1 MFYLSANLR
10 QTIARYGEKPVRPV
24 PGVLTAS
31 DDRAPIMANETTVPT
46 QKPATLAAWI
56 KRLDDVLL
64 PVPQASHD
72 RVCKAIG
79 DNRSSLRDI
88 AELMQNS
95 PALVLSVMREANNQA
110 HGSLAEPA
118 ENLEVAINRLGLKR
132 TEELLRRLPSV
143 PLNEIPV
150 ALRQLQMISQ
160 HASQQASGLF
170 ASRLARLW
178 QDIHWGSL
186 LFLSPLW
193 PMAIAYP
200 KLLEEWELRV
210 IHKGESART
219 VEQELFGVR
228 LLDLCLGLTNTWR
241 LPIWVSQGYTLLLTE
256 QRLLVKALSIAREDE
271 PLRQQQLLDADPNLR
286 RWLNQPANTVLLAN
300 GLALAAQ
307 ESWTCPHTQRWQ
319 YLTALYLQQPLAEVQ
334 QQSHQ
339 HAAISARS
347 TLMRDLWHPAL
358 SLIWPWDVQRVH
370 HGLLPAPPPTA
381 ESLAIWRKR
390 CTELLVEPSRFANA
404 MHLTTCAKEAL
415 VACGMQRV
423 MLLMADKTLS
433 TLRVHQVDG
442 LPKDADHMSLDVAQS
457 TLLQRLLAKSAQ
469 VRLNPDNHAQFS
481 ALLPPELRRLFKG
494 EHLLLRSL
502 SCNGRVVM
510 LMVADQGGGPCSE
523 TTVQAFGKTAQC
535 IEKALH
541 SFTNRSA

>member
-1 MFYLSANLR
+1 
-10 QTIARYGEKPVRPV
+10 
-24 PGVLTAS
+24 
-31 DDRAPIMANETTVPT
+31 MANETTVPT
-46 QKPATLAAWI
+46 AKPNSLAAWI

-72 RVCKAIG
+72 RVCKGIR

-95 PALVLSVMREANNQA
+95 PALVLSVMREANSHT

-118 ENLEVAINRLGLKR
+118 ENLEVALNRLGLKR
-132 TEELLRRLPSV
+132 AEELLARLPSV
-143 PLNEIPV
+143 PANEIPV
-150 ALRQLQMISQ
+150 ALRQLLLVSQ
-160 HASQQASGLF
+160 HASQQANGLF
-170 ASRLARLW
+170 GSRLARLW

-193 PMAIAYP
+193 PMAVAYP

-210 IHKGESART
+210 IHKGQSARE
-219 VEQELFGVR
+219 VEQELFGIR
-228 LLDLCLGLTNTWR
+228 LLDLCVGLTEAWH
-241 LPIWVSQGYTLLLTE
+241 LPIWVSQGYKLLLSE
-256 QRLLVKALSIAREDE
+256 QRLLVKALHIGREDD
-271 PLRQQQLLDADPNLR
+271 PLRHQQLLDAEPNLR

-300 GLALAAQ
+300 GLAMSAQ
-307 ESWTCPHTQRWQ
+307 ESWTCPHTERWQ
-319 YLTALYLQQPLAEVQ
+319 RLTALYLQQPLGEVQ
-334 QQSHQ
+334 QQAHQ
-339 HAAISARS
+339 QAVTSART
-347 TLMRDLWHPAL
+347 TLMPDLWHPAL
-358 SLIWPWDVQRVH
+358 SLIWSWHVQKIHR
-370 HGLLPAPPPTA
+370 GLLPAPPPTA
-381 ESLAIWRKR
+381 EALAVWRKR

-415 VACGMQRV
+415 VASGMQRV
-423 MLLMADKTLS
+423 MLLMADRALS

-442 LPKDADHMSLDVAQS
+442 LPKDAANLSLDVVNS
-457 TLLQRLLAKSAQ
+457 TLLQRLLEKSAQ
-469 VRLNPDNHAQFS
+469 VRLTPDNHAQFS
-481 ALLPPELRRLFKG
+481 ALLPPVLRRLFTG

-502 SCNGRVVM
+502 SCNGKVVM
-510 LMVADQGGGPCSE
+510 LMVADQGGGPFSE